1 VRRFRGLAH
10 CLASTIPGM
19 MRTDTKPAHMHATTT
34 KRAKM
39 NVP

>member
-1 VRRFRGLAH
+1 VRRFCGLAH
-10 CLASTIPGM
+10 CLASTDPGM